1 MNFIDYWIYPL
12 GDVLAVDGEAL
23 PLPGDA
29 IARLQLADGVE
40 YALVLT
46 GTLAQPGGAP
56 FEIAHLVGVEGG
68 GYTLLRGQE
77 GTDPLEWPAG
87 TLVMATVTAAQLAS
101 LGAGGGDSGWQP
113 LEPLSG
119 YEYPPDAR
127 LRNGIVYLRGLKWLP
142 EDLLGEHIAL
152 LPEGW
157 LPEVQ
162 LEIYVSNATR
172 AHRIYINPTGE
183 IFVMR
188 LAGDSGGDYIPFDNI
203 SFPVG

>member
-1 MNFIDYWIYPL
+1 MNFINYWVYQL
-12 GDVLAVDGEAL
+12 GDVLAVDGNVL

-29 IARLQLADGVE
+29 IARLQLAEGVE

-56 FEIAHLVGVEGG
+56 FEIAHLMGG
-68 GYTLLRGQE
+68 AGGSYTLQRGQE
-77 GTDPLEWPAG
+77 DTEALEWPAG
-87 TLVMATVTAAQLAS
+87 TLVMATVTAAQLAGM
-101 LGAGGGDSGWQP
+101 GAGGGDSGWQT
-113 LEPLSG
+113 LEPMN
-119 YEYPPDAR
+119 EYDSPPDAR
-127 LRNGIVYLRGLKWLP
+127 LRNGTVYLRGLKWLS
-142 EDLLGEHIAL
+142 EEFLGEHIAM

-157 LPEVQ
+157 MPETQ
-162 LEIYVSNATR
+162 LQIYVSNGSR

-183 IFVMR
+183 IFVTR